1 MPTCTFTA
9 PEVASVGVRT
19 GGALPRGVKTIT
31 KQLAHVDRAIVDGD
45 TTGFITLAYNAKG
58 VVVGATVVATRAGE
72 LISECAVVISQKM
85 TMAKLANVIHPYPTY
100 GILSAEGADLALAKY
115 LDRGPTTPPVVLQTM
130 AADVYYEQLKSSAG
144 LYNCL
149 KRVGL

>member
-1 MPTCTFTA
+1 MHATAICRVVVSTTCTFTA

-58 VVVGATVVATRAGE
+58 VVVGATGNIVCRARA
-72 LISECAVVISQKM
+72 IV
-85 TMAKLANVIHPYPTY
+85 
-100 GILSAEGADLALAKY
+100 
-115 LDRGPTTPPVVLQTM
+115 DRVRRKWLQ
-130 AADVYYEQLKSSAG
+130 QLQGSS
-144 LYNCL
+144 
-149 KRVGL
+149 V